1 MAENDINSMQA
12 QLGLIGA
19 DGSMA
24 NSPSMSPVAIPTPQV
39 RHPGEMSQQAAMAA
53 QASMMQTI
61 QASAVARPGGL
72 ANFNLGYGS
81 GMGAPPMM
89 GGYATPYQ
97 MNMAAMQGQMFNPF
111 VAQAMGGM
119 GGGFGP
125 GGFNPSMLPN
135 PAQFTDPM
143 LGIYRQGF
151 SGGVPRITPVPQM
164 PFVPT
169 PFTPT
174 LPPPQF
180 HGGFEYQYA
189 LAQQRADQVN
199 AAMVSGPAALARGA
213 VDMAG
218 MSMGR
223 GLGALA
229 GAAVAG
235 RMGGMLGGPLGM
247 IAGAV
252 LPEMLG
258 VSGFVGDMVAR
269 ANPLRGTALRGA
281 QMGAIT
287 NDFVT
292 AGPAVSMMGRGLSGA
307 GAIDLGRRIDAM
319 SMDLSLQRE
328 TGNQFSSQDYV
339 NMTRAAGQSGMLDM
353 AQTPERIASTMRQVA
368 KQVKVFM
375 QVANEPDMREAI
387 RQMGQL
393 STMGV
398 DIGDMSAFARR
409 VRGSAR
415 AAGLSFQGGIA
426 AGMPGAAMFQEM
438 GLSAATGLE
447 MGLGSLAM
455 AQGAVRAGAF
465 SRDQLAM
472 LGGVQGIAQRD
483 MMGMAAT
490 LRLPVLAASMSGY
503 GPGGF
508 ALNGGNIRSLLTGGM
523 GPAEMVR
530 TGAGN
535 ISAAVAQ
542 GGPEAIAQFMVQEP
556 ELQNQIAR
564 TLGPQ
569 GMKAV
574 ELNTVL
580 NQMKF
585 LNLKGA
591 EGFAGA
597 AMSLGRTPEAARQL
611 QLLAS
616 SPTAMAE
623 IVRARRRADAESRG
637 DAYRRNLETTPGF
650 FERNFGD
657 QYYAM
662 STGIGHLSAGVSQHF
677 ARAAEA
683 GGVLAA
689 GQSYVTRPRSL
700 LVEDDAEDRI
710 VAAAAEN
717 AGAYDLDRYSRG
729 GYVSGTTAASMFQAV
744 RRAEGGFLSY
754 VESNALRRYA
764 PFDQYVGEDTAKKFF
779 ALSGGARAFA
789 AARNATAEQS
799 FAAEEAFLGRF
810 KDGSGQAVLEKFRS
824 ALKERAKSKIA
835 LFGENYNL
843 SGDYQDLVRSALEG
857 TGVSADAAG
866 QELLTAAVG
875 GLSGDATIDKIL
887 EASTIDPG
895 GLKIA
900 GALAQEDAANRLR
913 RDLTDLVPGAKS
925 RRAYAIA
932 AGSSVMQNAFGL
944 IGGGITGY
952 VLNNTDIGRVSEDET
967 GAFRKVMTASTDA
980 SGNFDKDL
988 FAVAML
994 QGNPEKQAQ
1003 YIEDVAKRTGDPRAA
1018 RRLRYK
1024 ASEILKNLDEGT
1036 RKNLSVFD
1044 ASGSEFAAM
1053 GERLISDK
1061 ATAALT
1067 EGFSALVT
1075 NADKYT
1081 KSGKLDL
1088 RALSQKDNIQD
1099 VLENSP
1105 VRKMLEE
1112 AQAAQDAGRTK
1123 EAEDKYRQATQFFY
1137 RTGRGIQVDTEA
1149 AGGMPTG
1156 KEEVTSAAIT
1166 QELTRLQG
1174 QLAETFK
1181 NMPRAVTRWEQ
1192 ASEAVIK
1199 ALGGDGPKMQNGT
1212 EPKKPGQL

>member
-53 QASMMQTI
+53 QASMLQTI

-189 LAQQRADQVN
+189 LAQQRADQVS

-292 AGPAVSMMGRGLSGA
+292 AGPSVSMMGRGLSGP

-523 GPAEMVR
+523 GPADMVR

-616 SPTAMAE
+616 SPTAVAE

-657 QYYAM
+657 TYY
-662 STGIGHLSAGVSQHF
+662 GIATGVSGASAAVARHF
-677 ARAAEA
+677 ARASEA

-689 GQSYVTRPRSL
+689 GQTYISRPESM
-700 LVEDDAEDRI
+700 VVGGDDEERL
-710 VAAAAEN
+710 VAAAAE
-717 AGAYDLDRYSRG
+717 GGGVTDLSKYMG
-729 GYVSGTTAASMFQAV
+729 EGEMSGTLAASVAKAV
-744 RRAEGGFLSY
+744 DRAEGSY
-754 VESNALRRYA
+754 FNMSALYRYTSTVPIGKTMMA
-764 PFDQYVGEDTAKKFF
+764 RFAEQGTGAKAF
-779 ALSGGARAFA
+779 GVARA
-789 AARNATAEQS
+789 ATAEEAA
-799 FAAEEAFLGRF
+799 AAEEAFLSKFQDQNTGREIL
-810 KDGSGQAVLEKFRS
+810 GKFRKTLRGA
-824 ALKERAKSKIA
+824 ALNKIA
-835 LFGENYNL
+835 YAGENANL
-843 SGDYQDLVRSALEG
+843 SGDYTRLVTGALEG
-857 TGVSADAAG
+857 TGLSVDAVG
-866 QELLTAAVG
+866 QNLLTAAVG
-875 GLSGDATIDKIL
+875 GMSGDATLDSIL
-887 EASTIDPG
+887 EASSIDPG
-895 GLKIA
+895 VVKVA
-900 GALAQEDAANRLR
+900 GARAQEAADARI
-913 RDLTDLVPGAKS
+913 KS
-925 RRAYAIA
+925 GLSALIGHQE
-932 AGSSVMQNAFGL
+932 AGSMSNAA
-944 IGGGITGY
+944 
-952 VLNNTDIGRVSEDET
+952 VSASEVSAEQVA
-967 GAFRKVMTASTDA
+967 AFRKLTIAAKD
-980 SGNFDKDL
+980 DKDL
-988 FAVAML
+988 VAVAML
-994 QGNPEKQAQ
+994 AGNPQQQDE
-1003 YIEDVAKRTGDPRAA
+1003 YIQSVAARGDAKRA
-1018 RRLRYK
+1018 RMLRYRAK
-1024 ASEILKNLDEGT
+1024 ELLGGLDTDT
-1036 RKNLSVFD
+1036 RKHLQAFKGGLTNYGTADNAGGEAAGSAIAAQVQAMREEQASTAMSEGLYASVKDAGKYIKNNKIDFASLSENLND
-1044 ASGSEFAAM
+1044 
-1053 GERLISDK
+1053 
-1061 ATAALT
+1061 
-1067 EGFSALVT
+1067 VT
-1075 NADKYT
+1075 DN
-1081 KSGKLDL
+1081 GL
-1088 RALSQKDNIQD
+1088 RALLAEAKKARDSGLGAQVTAK
-1099 VLENSP
+1099 E
-1105 VRKMLEE
+1105 RE
-1112 AQAAQDAGRTK
+1112 AQR
-1123 EAEDKYRQATQFFY
+1123 YLY
-1137 RTGRGIQVDTEA
+1137 NTGRVGQSEAEA
-1149 AGGMPTG
+1149 AGGIPLG

-1166 QELTRLQG
+1166 QELTKLQG
-1174 QLAETFK
+1174 QLADTFK
-1181 NMPRAVTRWEQ
+1181 NMPRAVIRWEQ

-1212 EPKKPGQL
+1212 APKKEGE